1 MRWRPA
7 PRCCGSGSDFP
18 TNLELRWRNA
28 RPARRSTPCAF
39 IATIWARCSGRSGV
53 LFYWTGRRLA
63 GALRPAATS
72 VVPFLVLM
80 LLLDPF
86 YGQRP
91 LAAGE
96 RVVITARLDSEQAAD
111 AAIEGRG
118 LVVETPGVR
127 FADGRR
133 VSWRI
138 RGSGG
143 AGSAVLS
150 AGSTKAG
157 AEHKMRGD
165 HFEPARSGVQRL
177 PGRSTR
183 RSNPVGNLFSAG
195 ERDYYA
201 GLEPMVAG
209 DALGRAGVTF
219 ALFCSILY

>member
-1 MRWRPA
+1 MLPAAQTWSLTAIAMATGAALLWVWKRFSDQPGIALAKRQSRAQIYAMRLY
-7 PRCCGSGSDFP
+7 SDDLSAVF
-18 TNLELRWRNA
+18 RA
-28 RPARRSTPCAF
+28 QRR
-39 IATIWARCSGRSGV
+39 
-53 LFYWTGRRLA
+53 LLYWTGRRLA
-63 GALRPAATS
+63 GALHPAAIS

-80 LLLDPF
+80 LLLEPF

-96 RVVITARLDSEQAAD
+96 RVVITARLDGEQAAD

-150 AGSTKAG
+150 AGSTNRAQNIKCGGITSSPLAVG
-157 AEHKMRGD
+157 CSAYPVEVL
-165 HFEPARSGVQRL
+165 GVQVRWEVFFL
-177 PGRSTR
+177 L
-183 RSNPVGNLFSAG
+183 VNLATM
-195 ERDYYA
+195 
-201 GLEPMVAG
+201 L
-209 DALGRAGVTF
+209 ALHRWWRVT
-219 ALFCSILY
+219 L